1 MFAPLQTSYTYGYGT
16 MHHAVCL
23 YVQHVIQVNQKRASL
38 RKLQCG
44 YELRYIWLHKFKKV
58 KNPI

>member
-44 YELRYIWLHKFKKV
+44 YELRYI
-58 KNPI
+58 